1 MNVLELVREASIAGD
16 AELNSAARCPDGLR
30 VDFPAEPSDDAAW
43 RVLKTHTR
51 QITSCRHGT
60 LQAREIV
67 RVATTPEGRC
77 VARSRELAQLAPPGC
92 RYAYDLIVEVGLATL
107 LEGRQLGEVAQELS
121 QQRPSLV
128 VPPST
133 LWQLQRRFLFYFGVV
148 HRQAMPVLREHLAKR
163 GGYTALLDGTCEAG
177 SPVLFGVTEAEERMT
192 LGSWKLPSENVA
204 DVRRCLAEVAAGA
217 GPPSRLLHDL
227 SGPLGDACDQEFP
240 GIAQRV
246 CHFHFARDVGSD
258 LYERPQGALVSA
270 LRRHKL
276 VTRLHDQRKG
286 QVRRLADAGAKM
298 AAGPATAEA
307 YSWLARWRAGEE
319 SPPGA
324 DEDVGRQVLV
334 AFHHWLLDYAHVG
347 TRQGFP
353 FDPYLLYQH
362 RRWRQGELM
371 LRELL
376 ADPRVQ
382 GQASRGLK
390 NLQRLLGE
398 YLSDPAVV
406 TALTE
411 WEAREGL
418 FGRLRIALRLNAVG
432 PLPPLSDPQTLSD
445 SQERDVAHALDSL
458 KHELAAEPSD
468 PAAQIVL
475 KHLRKYEGR
484 LVVGSPEAA
493 DAESL
498 GDGGLAPGVWS
509 DRTNNKREAGWR
521 ELKRNRRRV
530 HGRGKLGQDLE
541 KLPAEWGLVPNLRNP
556 RYVELV
562 LGSLDQL
569 PLKFAEAA
577 TVAGSYYR
585 WLRQQSARRP
595 GQVSKREL
603 RTDTFLDDLGVVY
616 AEHCATAAASG
627 CCATDF

>member
-1 MNVLELVREASIAGD
+1 MLQVASVAGD
-16 AELNSAARCPDGLR
+16 AELEAAGRCSNGYRL
-30 VDFPAEPSDDAAW
+30 DFPAEPSDDAAW

-67 RVATTPEGRC
+67 RFATTPEGRC
-77 VARSRELAQLAPPGC
+77 VARSQELAQLAPPGC
-92 RYAYDLIVEVGLATL
+92 HYAYDLIVKVGSATL
-107 LEGRQLGEVAQELS
+107 LEGRQLGEVAQELL
-121 QQRPSLV
+121 QQRPALV
-128 VPPST
+128 VPRST
-133 LWQLQRRFLFYFGVV
+133 LWQLQRRFLFYLGAL
-148 HRQAMPVLREHLAKR
+148 HRQGMPVLREYLAKR

-177 SPVLFGVTEAEERMT
+177 SPVLFGVTEAEEQIT
-192 LGSWKLPSENVA
+192 LGSWKLPSENVT

-258 LYERPQGALVSA
+258 LYERPQGALVIA

-286 QVRRLADAGAKM
+286 QVRRLADAGAEM
-298 AAGPATAEA
+298 ASGPATAEA
-307 YSWLARWRAGEE
+307 YSWFARLRAGEE
-319 SPPGA
+319 SPRGA
-324 DEDVGRQVLV
+324 GEDVGREVLV
-334 AFHHWLLDYAHVG
+334 AFHHWLLDYAHMG

-362 RRWRQGELM
+362 RRWRQGEAM

-382 GQASRGLK
+382 GQTTRGLK
-390 NLQRLLGE
+390 NLQRLLDE

-406 TALTE
+406 TALAE

-418 FGRLRIALRLNAVG
+418 FGRLRSALRLNAVG
-432 PLPPLSDPQTLSD
+432 PLPPLSDPQALSD
-445 SQERDVAHALDSL
+445 PQERQVAHALDNL
-458 KHELAAEPSD
+458 QHELEAEPSD

-475 KHLRKYEGR
+475 KHLCKYAGR
-484 LVVGSPEAA
+484 LVVRSPAAA
-493 DAESL
+493 DAESP
-498 GDGGLAPGVWS
+498 GAGSPGVWS

-541 KLPAEWGLVPNLRNP
+541 KLPAEWGLLVNLRNP
-556 RYVELV
+556 RYVELI
-562 LGSLDQL
+562 LGSLDNL
-569 PLKFAEAA
+569 PQKFAEAA
-577 TVAGSYYR
+577 SGAGSYYR
-585 WLRQQSARRP
+585 WLRQQAARRP

-603 RTDTFLDDLGVVY
+603 RSPTFLNDLGAVY
-616 AEHCATAAASG
+616 AEHCVAAAS
-627 CCATDF
+627 